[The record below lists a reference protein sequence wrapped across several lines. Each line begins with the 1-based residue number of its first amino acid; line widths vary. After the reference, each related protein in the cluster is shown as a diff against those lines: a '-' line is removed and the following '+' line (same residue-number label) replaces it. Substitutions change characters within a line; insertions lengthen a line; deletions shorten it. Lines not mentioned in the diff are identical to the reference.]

1 LGKVFISHFRT
12 SIGEKWSVGEQ
23 DNIKTLNGFSWF
35 TLTSGFAFL
44 LSQITAEI
52 VIYTKD

>member
-1 LGKVFISHFRT
+1 MVSRRT
-12 SIGEKWSVGEQ
+12 GQYK
-23 DNIKTLNGFSWF
+23 KTLNRFSWF

-52 VIYTKD
+52 VIYTKE